1 MEEVDKVGEDV
12 RDGDDARC
20 MGFLATGGG
29 FLDVE
34 LVVEV
39 ERRRSSFVAV
49 GRVEGSRLD
58 ERFKPSREV

>member
-12 RDGDDARC
+12 SDGDDARC
-20 MGFLATGGG
+20 TGFLATGGG

-39 ERRRSSFVAV
+39 ERRRSSFIAV
-49 GRVEGSRLD
+49 GRVEDSRLD
-58 ERFKPSREV
+58 ERLETSREV